1 MTLTELRTKLVAA
14 ATGNDIQQVYFD
26 WNKILDET
34 LVKTYP
40 IVLWDIDNMEGE
52 RTIRTAAQAED
63 RQTVTMNAYVG
74 NVYAVDSDKIVAW
87 DAIIEDMDKYLL
99 SLNLQ
104 TNVQVDLIDV
114 TYELLPAGFLSV
126 DREIAVRYRVELKL
140 WC

>member
-1 MTLTELRTKLVAA
+1 MTLAELRTKLVAA

-63 RQTVTMNAYVG
+63 RQTITMNAYVG

-87 DAIIEDMDKYLL
+87 DAIIDDMDKYLL

-114 TYELLPAGFLSV
+114 TYELIPAGFLSV
-126 DREIAVRYRVELKL
+126 DREIAVRYRITLKL